1 MKTKRTEVEVLTAKI
16 ALSLNELSTNVKFD
30 KKWFRRF
37 GIEED
42 RIDLFEQKVQN
53 FQKQVLNVSDKS
65 RIVEKLNA
73 KMQIRNKLRMSI
85 RKVLLTM
92 MFAWPEGH
100 PMAEIYS
107 FPSFAKMNDYEL
119 ANSGRIILLVGHN
132 HKDSLE
138 HFGLKEEFLYQL
150 SILIAKLSA
159 LHSELETLNREEKI
173 RILILK
179 QKAIELIQE
188 AKIYAKIGRT
198 IWVKRDKT
206 EWKKYKLPYATV
218 KKIMENDIGFNMHPN
233 PY

>member
-1 MKTKRTEVEVLTAKI
+1 MKTKRTEVEILTAKM
-16 ALSLNELSTNVKFD
+16 AMSFNELSNHIKLD
-30 KKWFRRF
+30 KKWFKRF

-42 RIDLFEQKVQN
+42 RIELFEQKVTN

-65 RIVEKLNA
+65 RIVDKQNEKI
-73 KMQIRNKLRMSI
+73 QIRKKLRMSI

-119 ANSGRIILLVGHN
+119 ANSGRIILLVAHN
-132 HKDSLE
+132 HKENLK

-150 SILIAKLSA
+150 SVLIAKLSA

-173 RILILK
+173 RNLILK

-218 KKIMENDIGFNMHPN
+218 KKIMENDVGFNMHPN